1 MGQLASVREGRVPGL
16 RQPSGAQGHRC
27 LSLTDDQST
36 IKGSA
41 GVKSRGFGL
50 VARRDLLF
58 CRISA
63 ITPPARSQGTILSQQ

>member
-1 MGQLASVREGRVPGL
+1 MGQVASVREGGVPGL
-16 RQPSGAQGHRC
+16 RQPSGAQGHQC
-27 LSLTDDQST
+27 LSLTDDRST

-41 GVKSRGFGL
+41 GAKSRGFGL
-50 VARRDLLF
+50 VARKELLY